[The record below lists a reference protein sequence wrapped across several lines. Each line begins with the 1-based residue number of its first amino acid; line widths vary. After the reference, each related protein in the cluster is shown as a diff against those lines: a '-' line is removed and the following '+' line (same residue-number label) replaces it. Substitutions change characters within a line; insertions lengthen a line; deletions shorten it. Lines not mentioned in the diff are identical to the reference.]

1 MDGKGREEANGE
13 ERLMDKADSFIL
25 VDCLK
30 SVVRLA
36 PLLDELMV
44 PTVPAAGS
52 NAGARVRVAGSRPP
66 LVVHP
71 LDVKMALEPPIFG
84 WSACLAD
91 DLGVPLRVPRRL
103 DLRAAWLVR
112 RHSEL
117 CAREWAPTA
126 LEELVEPV
134 RMLRDAVEATP
145 VEKLLKKHR
154 IEH

>member
-1 MDGKGREEANGE
+1 
-13 ERLMDKADSFIL
+13 MDKADCFVL
-25 VDCLK
+25 VDCLRQ
-30 SVVRLA
+30 VVRLA
-36 PLLDELMV
+36 PRLDDLMV
-44 PTVPAAGS
+44 PTVPASGA
-52 NAGARVRVAGSRPP
+52 NAGVRARVGGSRLP

-103 DLRAAWLVR
+103 DLRAAWMVR
-112 RHSEL
+112 RRSEL

-126 LEELVEPV
+126 LEELVGPV
-134 RMLRDAVEATP
+134 RMLRDAAEATP

-154 IEH
+154 IAH